1 MERGKEGGR
10 KLSSSPGESCRLR
23 GATYWTKLAHIKQGS
38 NWNSGGI
45 RGSPRPG
52 SRALSVPLEMVPSG
66 LGAELGNETLDC
78 ASPYSLSQPAA
89 STSPLLPPPLSAST
103 STSDITPPRSLS
115 VPLSLSLLP
124 SLSLSLSLS
133 RKRA

>member
-1 MERGKEGGR
+1 MDISRGYSYFFFTLGFLVLVKEREKGRPQALSLGK
-10 KLSSSPGESCRLR
+10 SCRLR

-45 RGSPRPG
+45 RGSPHPG

-66 LGAELGNETLDC
+66 LEAELGNETLDC

-89 STSPLLPPPLSAST
+89 SASPPPSS
-103 STSDITPPRSLS
+103 SL
-115 VPLSLSLLP
+115 
-124 SLSLSLSLS
+124 
-133 RKRA
+133 RTHINE